1 MWNNEKFKERR
12 IVHKHYGFEYFII
25 GCDKSS
31 VTAEKAKEDS
41 KEDSKEDQKRAF
53 KNVRYVSY

>member
-1 MWNNEKFKERR
+1 MRNLKRR

-41 KEDSKEDQKRAF
+41 KEDQIKRALR
-53 KNVRYVSY
+53 KR